1 MCGLNLARFRIQWNA
16 VLASDWLVNLNDI
29 KVRSRIPNAASA
41 RRRIVYQAMANRARP
56 GRAVPKLLGESR
68 DSLNASALGLTFA
81 FSVLIGFGIGYG
93 LDRLLHT
100 APFLM
105 LIFIVL
111 GFASGIISI
120 VRATRASEKR

>member
-1 MCGLNLARFRIQWNA
+1 MERRSRFR
-16 VLASDWLVNLNDI
+16 LVVYLDVI
-29 KVRSRIPNAASA
+29 KARSRIQNVASA

-56 GRAVPKLLGESR
+56 GRAVPKLLADSGQ
-68 DSLNASALGLTFA
+68 SLNASALGLTFA
-81 FSVLIGFGIGYG
+81 FSVLVGFAIGYG
-93 LDRLLHT
+93 LDRLFHT

-120 VRATRASEKR
+120 VRATRATGPRGNG

>member
-1 MCGLNLARFRIQWNA
+1 
-16 VLASDWLVNLNDI
+16 
-29 KVRSRIPNAASA
+29 
-41 RRRIVYQAMANRARP
+41 MANRARP
-56 GRAVPKLLGESR
+56 ERDVPKLLGESR
-68 DSLNASALGLTFA
+68 ESLNSSALGLTFA

-93 LDRLLHT
+93 LDRLFHT

-120 VRATRASEKR
+120 VRATRATGPRGNG

>member
-1 MCGLNLARFRIQWNA
+1 MAR
-16 VLASDWLVNLNDI
+16 
-29 KVRSRIPNAASA
+29 
-41 RRRIVYQAMANRARP
+41 RARP
-56 GRAVPKLLGESR
+56 GRALPKLVAESG

-93 LDRLLHT
+93 LDRLFHT

-111 GFASGIISI
+111 GFASGIINI
-120 VRATRASEKR
+120 VRAARASEKR